1 MFLFGQSS
9 SLKGMFSSFLP
20 SFSLVPSPSLPSA
33 ETTTMAP
40 SLVVFLLSVYQVH
53 VRLFSPEKKGG
64 EGNGPKSYD
73 ITKSGILL
81 FHRSTG
87 SKGTNV
93 PVNYGLGD
101 HMYLCKSLYFNSPN
115 SFSRIGYTLFSP
127 MPEIEE

>member
-9 SLKGMFSSFLP
+9 SLKGMFSSSLP
-20 SFSLVPSPSLPSA
+20 SFYLIPS
-33 ETTTMAP
+33 P

-53 VRLFSPEKKGG
+53 VRLFSPEKKGGG

-101 HMYLCKSLYFNSPN
+101 HMYLCKSL
-115 SFSRIGYTLFSP
+115 
-127 MPEIEE
+127 

>member
-9 SLKGMFSSFLP
+9 CLKGMFSSFLP
-20 SFSLVPSPSLPSA
+20 SFYLIPSPSLPSA

-64 EGNGPKSYD
+64 GVENGPKSYD
-73 ITKSGILL
+73 IKKSGILL

-93 PVNYGLGD
+93 PVNCVLGD
-101 HMYLCKSLYFNSPN
+101 RMYVL
-115 SFSRIGYTLFSP
+115 
-127 MPEIEE
+127 M